1 MFEKL
6 RRRISTGMSPW
17 DESVNEIMNDI
28 QMGRRRSTPGES
40 SRETAVRETRAI
52 FNARKKLKKL

>member
-1 MFEKL
+1 MFDNIK
-6 RRRISTGMSPW
+6 RRVRTGMSPW

-40 SRETAVRETRAI
+40 SRETAIRETRQILA
-52 FNARKKLKKL
+52 ARKKLKKL